1 MNKRTIG
8 EALKA
13 AIESRDVEKIGMI
26 VDNLRARGLNYPQTY
41 AMAKKLTGIE
51 LPEWD
56 ALLEEV
62 DNNV

>member
-1 MNKRTIG
+1 MKRTIG

-13 AIESRDVEKIGMI
+13 AIESRDAEQIGRIVES
-26 VDNLRARGLNYPQTY
+26 LRLRGLNYPQTY

-56 ALLEEV
+56 ALLEEA
-62 DNNV
+62 DTNG